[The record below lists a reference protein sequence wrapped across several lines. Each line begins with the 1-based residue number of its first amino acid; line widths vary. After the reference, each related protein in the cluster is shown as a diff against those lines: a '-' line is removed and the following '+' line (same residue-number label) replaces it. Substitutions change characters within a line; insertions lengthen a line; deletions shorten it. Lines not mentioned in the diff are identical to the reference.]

1 MRITFIIVRVL
12 LGLLFLFASVSVLL
26 NLIPPP
32 PLTGKVKLFNEG
44 LAAAGYFI
52 PFLKVLELICAISL
66 ISGFY
71 LRLFAIVL
79 FPISVHIFLFH
90 AFLDQSAIPV
100 SIFVLL
106 ANIFI
111 IYHYRKSYL
120 PMLEAK

>member
-90 AFLDQSAIPV
+90 AFLDASAMPV
-100 SIFVLL
+100 SIFILL

-120 PMLEAK
+120 PMLEAR